1 MAATLYSELI
11 DRAKGAADMHDSF
24 PDAVNWM
31 HFLNAEYRKL
41 WIKIVRAGYPITINR
56 VVVTS
61 TGATSYTIPEP
72 TAILGV
78 FELHNSDSYYKIPIR
93 PMWSQYAVKTGTHPK
108 EVYVSPNVTAGT
120 ITLNFYPTP
129 PTGAVF
135 HVVVIDKPKKIVTG
149 TPAAGESNSV
159 DLPFGWEERV
169 ALGMAKRA
177 LTAEETINPALNQE
191 IAEVEEQIDFHIHDY
206 ILRQANTAES
216 MRDLPSQYA
225 DYREWY
231 YV

>member
-24 PDAVNWM
+24 PDGPNWM
-31 HFLNAEYRKL
+31 YFLNAEYRKL
-41 WIKIVRAGYPITINR
+41 WVKIVRAGFPITVNR
-56 VVVTS
+56 VIVTS

-72 TAILGV
+72 SAVLGI
-78 FELHNSDSYYKIPIR
+78 FELYNSNSYYKIPIR
-93 PMWSQYAVKTGTHPK
+93 PMWSQYAISTGTHPK
-108 EVYVSPNVTAGT
+108 AVYVSPNVAAGT
-120 ITLNFYPTP
+120 LTLNFYPTP
-129 PTGAVF
+129 ASGAIF
-135 HVVVIDKPKKIVTG
+135 HVIVIDKPKKIVSG

-169 ALGMAKRA
+169 SLGMAKRA
-177 LTAEETINPALNQE
+177 LTAEETVNGALLQE
-191 IAEVEEQIDFHIHDY
+191 IAETDEQIDFHIHDY
-206 ILRQANTAES
+206 ILRQANTVEN
-216 MRDLPSQYA
+216 MRDLPSQYS